1 MLKKCWKKILETQ
14 KRKKPVGKCLDSFK
28 VQMENSRKIKKK
40 KTEVLK
46 SLDSFKVWIVN
57 SRNTNKNRSPE
68 KFEFLEVVNGKF

>member
-1 MLKKCWKKILETQ
+1 M
-14 KRKKPVGKCLDSFK
+14 DSFK